1 MAERGLFGARPLDPE
16 RFMKCGVAFAVLLT
30 FGIATVTARGDEPT
44 RPLVALLRPD
54 PPDPALGEMFVR
66 IEGELNAAGF
76 DVTIVARGPDE
87 APQAAIERASET
99 HAPAAIIGVF
109 GGSVAGM
116 ELWVADR
123 LTGRSVVRRLNASG
137 ESGTRA
143 SEILA
148 IRAAEQ
154 LSASLIDLDLAPKPA
169 KVTPAAEVA
178 PAAKP
183 GLALGSE
190 RSAAR
195 SRFQAELG
203 IGSLFSFE
211 GAGPT
216 VTPVGRVSWS
226 ALPSW
231 ELRMTGAWLGSR
243 SSIASPTG
251 TASFSQDLLL
261 VESVFSPSKPGELG
275 LRASLG
281 VGTLHVDVEGRGAGS
296 VQGVDAS
303 AWVAAVDAGI
313 GLCYRR
319 AAGMGFAFEGHAV
332 FTDPYPVVRLL
343 DGVQATMGR
352 PTIFATAALTGDL

>member
-1 MAERGLFGARPLDPE
+1 MRR
-16 RFMKCGVAFAVLLT
+16 CVAFAVLLT
-30 FGIATVTARGDEPT
+30 VGIATLAARGGEPT

-54 PPDPALGEMFVR
+54 PPDPALGQMFVR

-76 DVTIVARGPDE
+76 DVTIVARAPEE

-109 GGSVAGM
+109 GGSLAGM

-123 LTGRSVVRRLNASG
+123 LTGRSVVRHLNASG

-154 LSASLIDLDLAPKPA
+154 LSASLVDLDLAPKPA
-169 KVTPAAEVA
+169 VVTPAPEV
-178 PAAKP
+178 AAKP
-183 GLALGSE
+183 PPAPGSE
-190 RSAAR
+190 RPAEG
-195 SRFQAELG
+195 SRFRAELG

-211 GAGPT
+211 GAGPI
-216 VTPVGRVSWS
+216 VTPVGRLSWS

-231 ELRMTGAWLGSR
+231 AIRITGAGLGSH
-243 SSIASPTG
+243 SSIASPSG
-251 TASFSQDLLL
+251 SASFSQDLLL
-261 VESVFSPSKPGELG
+261 VESVFSTSKPGKLG

-281 VGTLHVDVEGRGAGS
+281 VGTLHVGVEGHGSGS
-296 VQGVDAS
+296 VQGLDSSIWA
-303 AWVAAVDAGI
+303 AAVDAGV

-319 AAGMGFAFEGHAV
+319 AAGMGFALEGHAA
-332 FTDPYPVVRLL
+332 FASPYPVVRLL
-343 DGVQATMGR
+343 DETQATMGR

>member
-1 MAERGLFGARPLDPE
+1 MRCR
-16 RFMKCGVAFAVLLT
+16 VAFAVLLT

-54 PPDPALGEMFVR
+54 PPDPALGQMFVR

-109 GGSVAGM
+109 GGSLSGM

-169 KVTPAAEVA
+169 KVVPAAEVA
-178 PAAKP
+178 PAGKP
-183 GLALGSE
+183 GPALSE

-216 VTPVGRVSWS
+216 VTPVGRLTWS

-231 ELRMTGAWLGSR
+231 QLRMTGAGLGSR
-243 SSIASPTG
+243 SSIASPSG
-251 TASFSQDLLL
+251 TATFSQDLLL

>member
-1 MAERGLFGARPLDPE
+1 MRRGF
-16 RFMKCGVAFAVLLT
+16 AFALLLT
-30 FGIATVTARGDEPT
+30 VGIATATARGDELA

-54 PPDPALGEMFVR
+54 PPDPDLGQMFVR

-76 DVTIVARGPDE
+76 DVTIVARAPDE

-109 GGSVAGM
+109 GGSLTGM

-123 LTGRSVVRRLNASG
+123 LTGRSVVRHLNASG

-169 KVTPAAEVA
+169 PVAPSPNTATPAPA
-178 PAAKP
+178 PR
-183 GLALGSE
+183 SE
-190 RSAAR
+190 RPAER
-195 SRFQAELG
+195 SRFRVELG
-203 IGSLFSFE
+203 IGTLFSFE

-216 VTPVGRVSWS
+216 VTPVGRVSWA

-231 ELRMTGAWLGSR
+231 ELRMTGAGLGTY
-243 SSIASPTG
+243 SSVSSPSGSAT
-251 TASFSQDLLL
+251 FSQDLLL
-261 VESVFSPSKPGELG
+261 VETVLSPSKPGVLA

-281 VGTLHVDVEGRGAGS
+281 AGTMHVGVEGHGAGS
-296 VQGVDAS
+296 VQGLDTS
-303 AWVAAVDAGI
+303 IWVAAVDAGV
-313 GLCYRR
+313 GLGYRR
-319 AAGMGFAFEGHAV
+319 AAGVGFAFEGHAV
-332 FTDPYPVVRLL
+332 FTSPYPVVRLL
-343 DGVQATMGR
+343 DETQATMGR

>member
-1 MAERGLFGARPLDPE
+1 MSR
-16 RFMKCGVAFAVLLT
+16 GVAFALLLT
-30 FGIATVTARGDEPT
+30 VGIATVAARGDEST
-44 RPLVALLRPD
+44 RPLVALLRAD
-54 PPDPALGEMFVR
+54 PPDPALGQMFVR
-66 IEGELNAAGF
+66 IEGELTAAGF
-76 DVTIVARGPDE
+76 DVVIVATAPDE

-109 GGSVAGM
+109 GGSLAGM

-123 LTGRSVVRRLNASG
+123 LTGKSVVRRLNASG

-154 LSASLIDLDLAPKPA
+154 LSASLIELDLAPKPA
-169 KVTPAAEVA
+169 KVA
-178 PAAKP
+178 PAAAAPPIISAAKP
-183 GLALGSE
+183 EAALGTDRLAKPSHF
-190 RSAAR
+190 R
-195 SRFQAELG
+195 AELG

-216 VTPVGRVSWS
+216 VTPIARLSWL

-231 ELRMTGAWLGSR
+231 ELRLTGASLGSR
-243 SSIASPTG
+243 SSIASPSGAAT
-251 TASFSQDLLL
+251 FSQDLLL
-261 VESVFSPSKPGELG
+261 AEGVFSPSKPDRLG
-275 LRASLG
+275 LMASLG
-281 VGTLHVDVEGRGAGS
+281 VGTLHVDVEGSGNAS
-296 VQGVDAS
+296 VQGLDTS
-303 AWVAAVDAGI
+303 TWVAAVDAGV

-319 AAGMGFAFEGHAV
+319 AAGMGFALEGHAV

-343 DGVQATMGR
+343 DETQVTMGR

>member
-1 MAERGLFGARPLDPE
+1 
-16 RFMKCGVAFAVLLT
+16 
-30 FGIATVTARGDEPT
+30 
-44 RPLVALLRPD
+44 
-54 PPDPALGEMFVR
+54 
-66 IEGELNAAGF
+66 
-76 DVTIVARGPDE
+76 
-87 APQAAIERASET
+87 
-99 HAPAAIIGVF
+99 
-109 GGSVAGM
+109 M

-169 KVTPAAEVA
+169 KAA

-183 GLALGSE
+183 EAE
-190 RSAAR
+190 PAEVVAAAKPLPRTAER
-195 SRFQAELG
+195 SRFRAELG
-203 IGSLFSFE
+203 IGTLFSFE

-216 VTPVGRVSWS
+216 VTPVGRLSWS
-226 ALPSW
+226 ALPAW

-243 SSIASPTG
+243 SRIASPSGEAT
-251 TASFSQDLLL
+251 FSQDLLL

-281 VGTLHVDVEGRGAGS
+281 VGTLHVGVEGRGSAS
-296 VQGVDAS
+296 VQGLDAS
-303 AWVAAVDAGI
+303 RWAAAVDAGV

-319 AAGMGFAFEGHAV
+319 AASMGFAFEGHAV
-332 FTDPYPVVRLL
+332 FARPYPVVRLL
-343 DGVQATMGR
+343 DEAQATTGR
-352 PTIFATAALTGDL
+352 PAIFASVALTGDL